1 MDVTGWPTKPRA
13 RRRAR
18 DPGHPLRTLQR
29 EGSVAGENIHR
40 TEGPSPG
47 RVGEREA
54 VALGGGDLWLPEAT
68 GHTHRTAQWTHVA
81 RISGQGADTPVLDE
95 DRQDV

>member
-1 MDVTGWPTKPRA
+1 MTQGTRSGRYRGREVSLVRTYTEQKGQV
-13 RRRAR
+13 
-18 DPGHPLRTLQR
+18 PG
-29 EGSVAGENIHR
+29 VW
-40 TEGPSPG
+40 G
-47 RVGEREA
+47 RGRPWHW
-54 VALGGGDLWLPEAT
+54 GGDLWLPEAT